1 MAVAALVIGICSAVV
16 WLSSTFLLFSLVG
29 SICSLILS
37 GVSLAG
43 AIVCIVL
50 AVKGKVL
57 SVTTGRGVLSV
68 TTGRGSGYSI
78 AGISLGIAVAS
89 LSVLMISISSASI
102 VIHTML
108 EDPTS
113 KLNILLKMWESL

>member
-57 SVTTGRGVLSV
+57 SVTTGRG
-68 TTGRGSGYSI
+68 SGYSI

-113 KLNILLKMWESL
+113 KLNMLLKMWESL